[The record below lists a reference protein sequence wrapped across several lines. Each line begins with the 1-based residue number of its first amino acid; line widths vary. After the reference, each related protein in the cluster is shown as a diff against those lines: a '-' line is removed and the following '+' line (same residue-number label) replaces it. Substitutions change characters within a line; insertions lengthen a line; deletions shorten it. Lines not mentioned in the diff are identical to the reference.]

1 MKTNRQNKKIEA
13 DQRGQL
19 LPRLPCKH
27 QQHGFSIKYFA
38 RFFFCGTRC
47 DGSLGK
53 TFVDKNKMSLLSC
66 CLVKIYFAS
75 LSTDFFPLL

>member
-27 QQHGFSIKYFA
+27 QQHGASQLNILPV
-38 RFFFCGTRC
+38 FFFVEQGVMAHWAKHLWTRT
-47 DGSLGK
+47 K
-53 TFVDKNKMSLLSC
+53 
-66 CLVKIYFAS
+66 CLFCHAVW
-75 LSTDFFPLL
+75 